1 MILPGRTT
9 ATSKYL
15 IDAKPGTAY
24 SKVYENNVDN
34 ESFIYEFSKRMHS
47 LFETP
52 FTAIFA
58 YDNEILVSKEYYD
71 CKVKQVLS
79 IKKGD
84 ISIALQKNSPYRIFL
99 NHMLRKMFES
109 GQMSKITE
117 HWATPE
123 QNCDPLIRTGNP
135 LTLEK
140 LISLFMIIGFGV
152 LSAFMVWIYEKF
164 FCKTKKIKNVTK
176 STTLEEAELLRFELI
191 VDEVKSMLTKKT
203 RPSPGILSLLQDA
216 SEKLKTE

>member
-1 MILPGRTT
+1 MILPGRTA

-15 IDAKPGTAY
+15 IDAKPGTTY
-24 SKVYENNVDN
+24 SKVFENNVDN
-34 ESFIYEFSKRMHS
+34 ESFIEEFSNQLHS
-47 LFETP
+47 LFERP
-52 FTAIFA
+52 HTALFG
-58 YDNEILVSKEYYD
+58 YDNEVFVTKEYSD

-79 IKKGD
+79 VKKGD
-84 ISIALQKNSPYRIFL
+84 LAIALQKNSPYKIFL

-109 GQMSKITE
+109 GQMKKIAE

-123 QNCDPLIRTGNP
+123 QNCAPLIRTGNP

-152 LSAFMVWIYEKF
+152 QLAFMVWIYEKF
-164 FCKTKKIKNVTK
+164 FCKRKKIKIDSKN
-176 STTLEEAELLRFELI
+176 STLEEAELLRFELI

>member
-1 MILPGRTT
+1 MILPGRTS

-24 SKVYENNVDN
+24 SKVFENNVDSN
-34 ESFIYEFSKRMHS
+34 SFIEEYSNRIRSF
-47 LFETP
+47 FERP
-52 FTAIFA
+52 HTAIFS
-58 YDNEILVSKEYYD
+58 YDNEILVTKEYSD

-79 IKKGD
+79 VKKGD
-84 ISIALQKNSPYRIFL
+84 LAIALQKNSPYKIFL

-109 GQMSKITE
+109 GQMKKIAE

-123 QNCDPLIRTGNP
+123 QNCAPLIRTGNP

-152 LSAFMVWIYEKF
+152 QLAFMVWIYEKF
-164 FCKTKKIKNVTK
+164 FCKRKKIKIDSKN
-176 STTLEEAELLRFELI
+176 STLEEAELLRFELI

>member
-1 MILPGRTT
+1 MILSGRTT

-15 IDAKPGTAY
+15 LDAKPGTAY
-24 SKVYENNVDN
+24 SKVYENNVDD
-34 ESFIYEFSKRMHS
+34 ESFIYEFSNRMRS
-47 LFETP
+47 LFERP
-52 FTAIFA
+52 HTALFA
-58 YDNEILVSKEYYD
+58 YDNEVLVSNEYSD
-71 CKVKQVLS
+71 CKVNQVLS
-79 IKKGD
+79 VKKGD
-84 ISIALQKNSPYRIFL
+84 LAIALQKNSPYKMFL

-109 GQMSKITE
+109 GQMKKIAE

-123 QNCDPLIRTGNP
+123 QNCAPLIRTGNP

-152 LSAFMVWIYEKF
+152 QLAFMVWIYEKF
-164 FCKTKKIKNVTK
+164 FCKRKKIKIDSKN
-176 STTLEEAELLRFELI
+176 STLEEAELLRFELI

-216 SEKLKTE
+216 SEKLKTK

>member
-15 IDAKPGTAY
+15 LDAKPGTVY
-24 SKVYENNVDN
+24 SKVYENNVDD
-34 ESFIYEFSKRMHS
+34 ESFIYEFSDRLRS
-47 LFETP
+47 FFERP
-52 FTAIFA
+52 HTAIFT
-58 YDNEILVSKEYYD
+58 YDNEMLVSKEYSD

-79 IKKGD
+79 VKKGD
-84 ISIALQKNSPYRIFL
+84 LAIALQKNSPYKMFL

-109 GQMSKITE
+109 GQMKKIAE
-117 HWATPE
+117 HWGTPE
-123 QNCDPLIRTGNP
+123 QNCEPLIRTGNP